1 MFEVRPLTNRTWADL
16 EELFELPGGSIVRGC
31 WCVYYRKVGQVG
43 IGKAHG
49 PGNKEEL
56 HGLVRSGVVPGLIG
70 YADGS
75 PVGWISLGPREDYRK
90 LERSHIMKAVD
101 DTPVK
106 VHDDHRLRG
115 EVIVPDA

>member
-16 EELFELPGGSIVRGC
+16 EELFDLPGGSIVRGC

-56 HGLVRSGVVPGLIG
+56 HGLVRSGVVPGLVG
-70 YADGS
+70 YADGRPS
-75 PVGWISLGPREDYRK
+75 GGSALGRARTTASWSA
-90 LERSHIMKAVD
+90 RAS
-101 DTPVK
+101 
-106 VHDDHRLRG
+106 
-115 EVIVPDA
+115 